1 MQKIGGLKAGW
12 YISRP
17 GLEFGLGMDFKDVL
31 NCESR
36 VTSSFF
42 RQKSRVGVED
52 MRKIPRFAER
62 GEAIFRCPTLR
73 PEDIVYVINIYK
85 GNRR

>member
-52 MRKIPRFAER
+52 NEKNSSFCGAGR
-62 GEAIFRCPTLR
+62 GYFSMSDLAT
-73 PEDIVYVINIYK
+73 
-85 GNRR
+85 